1 MPGGLCAA
9 SEASARESL
18 EKDAIASGLKFL
30 LQELATAAGKLLEV
44 SKSKKI

>member
-1 MPGGLCAA
+1 MPGGMWAA

-18 EKDAIASGLKFL
+18 EKHAIASGLKFV
-30 LQELATAAGKLLEV
+30 LQELATYTGKLLEV